1 MRAISSEQWQRRMRI
16 DNPWWSEG
24 RIQPAYS
31 TLKPRAFLGP
41 LCDLVGQTEVRRA
54 VVLMGSRRVG
64 KTVLLHQIIS
74 QLLDAHRYEPR
85 EVAYISL
92 GQPLYAR
99 LSIEDIAQE
108 IREASGNPQ
117 APRVLVLDD
126 IQYLADWE
134 QHLKAFVDTH
144 PHVKCVASGSATPA
158 LRLRGMESGAGRF
171 TDFVLPPLTFC
182 EFLSLR
188 DIDGLVDHEAD
199 NEYRLIDI
207 EELNRQFIDY
217 LDFGGY
223 PELISPPASGSEF
236 RHHVCVEIVDCVLLR
251 DMPSLYGIQDTQE
264 LNAVFA
270 SLACNTAR
278 EVSLEDLARGSGVT
292 KPTLRRYL
300 EYLEAALLIK
310 VVHRIDREAHRFRR
324 AARFKVYATAPAL
337 LSALFGPLSADE
349 EAVSAAAE
357 TAVFAQ
363 WLHTN
368 RALNYA
374 RWRGGEVDLVLVD
387 RLQRPE
393 WCVEVNWSDP
403 HVNRL
408 AGRRGLSAFAKQHP
422 AVRATVT
429 TRTVMESGVVGPN
442 GSRVDLVPV
451 SLYCYIAGH
460 RAIHGLSATATFRI
474 SA

>member
-1 MRAISSEQWQRRMRI
+1 MRI

-31 TLKPRAFLGP
+31 TLKPRAFRGP
-41 LCDLVGQTEVRRA
+41 LCDLVGQTDVRRA

-85 EVAYISL
+85 EVACISL

-99 LSIEDIAQE
+99 LSIEDAAHE
-108 IREASGNPQ
+108 IREASGSQ
-117 APRVLVLDD
+117 QGPRLLVLDD

-144 PHVKCVASGSATPA
+144 PYVKCVASGSATPA
-158 LRLRGMESGAGRF
+158 LRLKSTESGAGRF

-188 DIDGLVDHEAD
+188 GIDGLVEHEAD
-199 NEYRLIDI
+199 NEYRLVDV
-207 EELNRQFIDY
+207 EELNRHFIDY

-223 PELISPPASGSEF
+223 PELISPPTSGSEF
-236 RHHVCVEIVDCVLLR
+236 RHRVCAELVDRVLLR

-264 LNAVFA
+264 LNSVFA
-270 SLACNTAR
+270 SLAYNTAR
-278 EVSLEDLARGSGVT
+278 EVSLEDLARASGVT

-300 EYLEAALLIK
+300 EYLEAAFLIK
-310 VVHRIDREAHRFRR
+310 VVHRIDREARRFRR
-324 AARFKVYATAPAL
+324 AARFKVYVTAPAL
-337 LSALFGPLSADE
+337 RSALFGQASAAE
-349 EAVSAAAE
+349 EALGAVAE
-357 TAVFAQ
+357 TAVVTQ
-363 WLHTN
+363 GLHSGL
-368 RALNYA
+368 ALKYA
-374 RWRGGEVDLVLVD
+374 RWRGGEVDLVCLD
-387 RLQRPE
+387 RRLRPE

-422 AVRATVT
+422 AVRPTVT

-451 SLYCYIAGH
+451 SLFCYIAGH
-460 RAIHGLSATATFRI
+460 RAMHGLSVPAAFRI
-474 SA
+474 AA